1 MSDIVHKIAQTKR
14 GGNDKVFDEDM
25 KPKDFVFDEKVAS
38 VFDDMVSRSVP
49 MYKETMAAAMGLAKN
64 FVQNNSAVYDIG
76 CSTCT
81 LLLNFA
87 ELISEN
93 DVKLVGI
100 DNSAAMLEQARSKLE
115 ELGVASSIDLMK
127 KDVEGDMSIRDAS
140 VVFMNY
146 TLQFV
151 RPLHRESV
159 LKQIYNGLKPNG
171 CLILV
176 EKVLGNDSLYNRL
189 YIDLYYQY
197 KAQVGYT
204 EKEIQ
209 QKREALENVLIP
221 YRIDEN
227 LDLLKRCGFT
237 SKRDFLHGK
246 RFR

>member
-1 MSDIVHKIAQTKR
+1 M
-14 GGNDKVFDEDM
+14 
-25 KPKDFVFDEKVAS
+25 
-38 VFDDMVSRSVP
+38 
-49 MYKETMAAAMGLAKN
+49 
-64 FVQNNSAVYDIG
+64 
-76 CSTCT
+76 
-81 LLLNFA
+81 LNFA

-237 SKRDFLHGK
+237 SNEIFFKWFNFAGFVAVK
-246 RFR
+246 G